1 MKKKWMYSLIFLAVL
16 LVGGYAIVQ
25 QFNSETDNKLYK
37 KINKFES
44 SKEINHSSGGYGVS
58 SSNPVAVEV
67 GMDVLE
73 EGGNAVDA
81 AIAVSYALGVVESY
95 GSGIGGGGGMLIV
108 PGNQSDKPTFFDYR
122 ETSPSSNSR
131 SEEGIGVPGFV
142 KGMETIHEKYGS
154 KKMAQL
160 IDPAIKLAS
169 DGFPVGQQLS
179 ERLKGAQYRLSED
192 EIPNFFPGNKP
203 IEEGEKL
210 KQPELAETL
219 ELIKKKGS
227 EVFYNGKLAEKI
239 AEEVPGIQKT
249 DLEKYS
255 VEEREP
261 VHGEFAGYD
270 VISAPPPFAGIT
282 LIQSLQMAEMLNIQ
296 KTEQDTALFTHV
308 TSEITNRANSD
319 RVAHI
324 GDPAFSDIDDQALT
338 TKEYSRQLAQ
348 DLSLN
353 KLSDKYKL
361 KGDDLEEEHISTTHF
376 VVTDK
381 EGTVVSVTNTLSNF
395 FGSGENVEGFF
406 LNNNLNNF
414 NNTKSSL
421 NYYEPGKRSRTFT
434 APTILKKDDEVI
446 GIGTPGGSRI
456 PMMLTEVLVR
466 HLLFK
471 DSLQDAI
478 DAPRFSIEN
487 NHLYTEFQYPTSVRE
502 DLEEMGYDVKEKS
515 SAIYYGGIQAI
526 VIDQKNNRIYGG
538 ADPRRQGT
546 WKVK

>member
-1 MKKKWMYSLIFLAVL
+1 MKRKWMYSLVFLAVL

-25 QFNSETDNKLYK
+25 QFNSETDNKFYK

-58 SSNPVAVEV
+58 SSNPIAVEV

-81 AIAVSYALGVVESY
+81 AVAVSYALGVVEPY
-95 GSGIGGGGGMLIV
+95 GSGIGGGGGMLIL
-108 PGNQSDKPTFFDYR
+108 PGDQSDKPTFFDYR
-122 ETSPSSNSR
+122 ETSPTSSED

-142 KGMETIHEKYGS
+142 KGMETVHEKYGS
-154 KKMAQL
+154 KKMDEL
-160 IDPAIKLAS
+160 IEPAIKLAD
-169 DGFPVGQQLS
+169 DGFPVGQQLA

-192 EIPNFFPGNKP
+192 DIPNLFPGNQP

-210 KQPELAETL
+210 EQPELGETL
-219 ELIKKKGS
+219 ELIKEKGS
-227 EVFYNGKLAEKI
+227 DVFYNGELAEEI
-239 AEEVPGIQKT
+239 ADEVPGIQKS
-249 DLEKYS
+249 DLEEYS

-261 VHGEFAGYD
+261 VQGEFAGYD
-270 VISAPPPFAGIT
+270 VISAPPPFSGIT
-282 LIQSLQMAEMLNIQ
+282 LIQSLQMAEMLNVQ
-296 KTEQDTALFTHV
+296 KAEEDTALFTHL

-319 RVAHI
+319 RVKHI
-324 GDPAFSDIDDQALT
+324 GDPAFSEIDEKELT
-338 TKEYSRQLAQ
+338 DKEYSRELAQ
-348 DLSLN
+348 DISLN
-353 KLSDKYKL
+353 ELSEKYQL
-361 KGDDLEEEHISTTHF
+361 KGKDLEEEHISTTHF

-381 EGTVVSVTNTLSNF
+381 DGTVVSVTNTLSNF

-414 NNTKSSL
+414 NNIKNSL

-434 APTILKKDDEVI
+434 APTILRKDNEVI

-471 DSLQDAI
+471 ESLQDAI

-502 DLEEMGYDVKEKS
+502 ELEGMGYDVEEKS
-515 SAIYYGGIQAI
+515 SSIYYGGVQAI
-526 VIDQKNNRIYGG
+526 VIDQKDNVIYGG